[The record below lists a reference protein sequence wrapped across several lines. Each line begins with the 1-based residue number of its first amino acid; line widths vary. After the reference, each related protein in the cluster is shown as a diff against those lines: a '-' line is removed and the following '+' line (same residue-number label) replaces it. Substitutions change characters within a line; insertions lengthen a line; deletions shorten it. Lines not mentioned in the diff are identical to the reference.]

1 MANLEFVIL
10 LDIRQSAPLLL
21 SQAVVRRCTFVV
33 ISRGCPATHHS
44 LGLLAD
50 CFMTFLLWLIETHI
64 QELEEELK
72 LLKNHSQPNIVKAVF
87 CELYGPAERDRQGFP
102 ISSYSFVSVSLLFS
116 WTMGEEEKRE
126 EILDVISEEAGALAT
141 AEGTKSLNSSV
152 I

>member
-21 SQAVVRRCTFVV
+21 SQAVVRR
-33 ISRGCPATHHS
+33 S
-44 LGLLAD
+44 D
-50 CFMTFLLWLIETHI
+50 CFMTFLLWLIATHI

-72 LLKNHSQPNIVKAVF
+72 LLKNHSQPNIV
-87 CELYGPAERDRQGFP
+87 
-102 ISSYSFVSVSLLFS
+102 LLDV
-116 WTMGEEEKRE
+116 EEKRE

>member
-1 MANLEFVIL
+1 MN
-10 LDIRQSAPLLL
+10 
-21 SQAVVRRCTFVV
+21 VVVDSSHT
-33 ISRGCPATHHS
+33 
-44 LGLLAD
+44 AD

>member
-21 SQAVVRRCTFVV
+21 SQAVVRRCTFV
-33 ISRGCPATHHS
+33 
-44 LGLLAD
+44 
-50 CFMTFLLWLIETHI
+50 
-64 QELEEELK
+64 ELEEELK